1 VSLLVKIDGLRGK
14 SKLKNYFTLNSNL
27 TKSYFWIISFLGK
40 YKGGFIV
47 LLMTSLVISAIEL
60 SIPKFIQYFIDE
72 VIPTNNEKLFIQ
84 LLLMLFL
91 LIVVMLGSMAM
102 KEYLQKTV
110 QEKAA
115 RDLQLTLFKS
125 LRLLGFSYHEKTPV
139 GETLSLFNTEVTAV
153 KKIYEFYF
161 PQILEK
167 TFILII
173 TSVFMLTM
181 NYKIFFLIIP
191 CFLSYY
197 TIGPYFERKAMKWL
211 KVARENRI
219 TSNKKIYDSITSILE
234 TRILNGQKWA
244 MNSLLSSLRKFHDS
258 HLSANLY
265 AFLRGTVRRLTIYL
279 GALIFFILSAKS
291 IQNGTLTIGEFVAL
305 TFYYYRLMTDLTH
318 LVTSLTEQRIIM
330 LQAERLYNFAHL
342 EPKVKEP
349 IAPQKIEK
357 IQGAIELHNV
367 SFGYLKE
374 RPLLKD
380 ININI
385 KPGEKVA
392 IVGSSGNGKSTLLKL
407 ITRFYDPDQG
417 HISLDGVNLKELS
430 FSTIRG
436 SIGYVFQE
444 TYLFGFSVREN
455 IRFGYPEASNEDIVK
470 AAKAANAHDFIMNL
484 PNGYDTLLGER
495 GVKLSGGQR
504 QRIAI
509 ARMFIKNPSIL
520 LLDEATSALDNENE
534 KDVVNALDSLLKN
547 RTTIAIAHRL
557 SSVKNYDRIIL
568 IDNQTNLEEGSYDDL
583 ISKKGAFYKLAVG
596 GQ

>member
-1 VSLLVKIDGLRGK
+1 M
-14 SKLKNYFTLNSNL
+14 KNYFTLNSNL

-197 TIGPYFERKAMKWL
+197 TIGPYFERKAMEWL

-291 IQNGTLTIGEFVAL
+291 IQNGTLTIGKFVAL

>member
-1 VSLLVKIDGLRGK
+1 
-14 SKLKNYFTLNSNL
+14 
-27 TKSYFWIISFLGK
+27 
-40 YKGGFIV
+40 
-47 LLMTSLVISAIEL
+47 MTSLVISAIEL

-84 LLLMLFL
+84 LLLVLFL

-197 TIGPYFERKAMKWL
+197 TIGPYFERKAMEWL

>member
-1 VSLLVKIDGLRGK
+1 
-14 SKLKNYFTLNSNL
+14 
-27 TKSYFWIISFLGK
+27 
-40 YKGGFIV
+40 
-47 LLMTSLVISAIEL
+47 MTSLVISAIEL

-197 TIGPYFERKAMKWL
+197 TIGPYFERKAMEWL

-291 IQNGTLTIGEFVAL
+291 IQNGTLTIGKFVAL